1 LKKNPTYSNGIISF
15 EMKAKYNV
23 DSRSAIENP
32 ANTNAPAFD

>member
-1 LKKNPTYSNGIISF
+1 
-15 EMKAKYNV
+15 MKAKYNV